1 MHMGWDWL
9 PSAWG
14 VSCCYRGTTM
24 GNNLA
29 HTYSTHFGH
38 PGHLLPGDPVMV
50 SVSLVIGRSQCM
62 RNLFLLT
69 GDDKYDKIKKNRRCG
84 Q

>member
-1 MHMGWDWL
+1 MHMEWDWL

-24 GNNLA
+24 GNNLV

-38 PGHLLPGDPVMV
+38 PGQLLPGDPVMV

-62 RNLFLLT
+62 RNLFFVD
-69 GDDKYDKIKKNRRCG
+69 G
-84 Q
+84 